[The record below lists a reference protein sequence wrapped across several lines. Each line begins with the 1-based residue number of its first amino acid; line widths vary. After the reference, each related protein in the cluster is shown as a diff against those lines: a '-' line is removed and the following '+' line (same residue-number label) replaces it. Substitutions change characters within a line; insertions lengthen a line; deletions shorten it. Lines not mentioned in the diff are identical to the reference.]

1 MTDATYET
9 LAIDNI
15 EATAATQ
22 VRVRL
27 DRHTIEEYQEALE
40 NGAEMPPLLVFREAN
55 SERYI
60 LADGFHRLYAMVNLG
75 WDKVVCEVRYGRM
88 VDALREA
95 LGANQAHGLRRTN
108 ADKRNAVQLALK
120 DPELSKL
127 TQQEIADI
135 CGVTDRTVRNIHQQM
150 LTEDEDR
157 KAQKKD
163 KKAKVK
169 DPDDDDVVDTG
180 EVPQEVVDLNEVR
193 DALNLIRALPYDGA
207 DAAARL
213 PLDKDDV
220 ANAEYVS
227 TWLAGLVI
235 AARKGGQGG

>member
-108 ADKRNAVQLALK
+108 ADNPA
-120 DPELSKL
+120 SS
-127 TQQEIADI
+127 
-135 CGVTDRTVRNIHQQM
+135 TDR
-150 LTEDEDR
+150 
-157 KAQKKD
+157 
-163 KKAKVK
+163 
-169 DPDDDDVVDTG
+169 
-180 EVPQEVVDLNEVR
+180 
-193 DALNLIRALPYDGA
+193 
-207 DAAARL
+207 
-213 PLDKDDV
+213 
-220 ANAEYVS
+220 
-227 TWLAGLVI
+227 
-235 AARKGGQGG
+235 